1 MRVFW
6 SLLLVFIVFDV
17 ALLQAN
23 SSHVTVRLGTDRF
36 DGNEIWVGVVQEE
49 SASSP
54 TDEHWIRESYRE
66 FSVEIPAGSEKSALV
81 FLKRNFAPVVVP
93 LTRKVMEEGFDLDFS
108 TGISVMGSVT
118 TVSGNPIG
126 KGSVFLS
133 HMGRPA
139 FSPPNPDLFTWEVE
153 EDGSFEIGGLL
164 PDRGYKLTASAQ
176 EFMPASHEIVLLESE
191 QEPVVNFLL
200 ARATYLTGHIVDRHG
215 STVRGTLDAVVT
227 PEESQTLAVEAEFD
241 LHNNFRIGPFAE
253 GALVELTASGTLDR
267 KSRPVEIESPAEHME
282 LLILR
287 WVTLVGTVLN
297 SDTGEPVETFRLR
310 TNGKGEGDKTVDVF
324 APGGEMRLEIDDMS
338 QTAEI
343 IAPDFLWWKAGSSMT
358 LEGRESYDLG
368 TIELHPAHTIRGRIT
383 DNVTQL
389 PIEGAEVRRIEIHKG
404 NVSHWTYANVFATT
418 NAEGEFEVKGFP
430 DDGGLVSIRADA
442 HKGVDIPVVDVET
455 YLEVGLDP
463 WSHVGGSISGHVVS
477 LDGEP
482 VYPAYVQLGW
492 SGARNEEDGSF
503 SFELTG
509 RYELSASAESGRSKV
524 IEGTLESGEH
534 IAGLELVLIQD
545 GHVQG
550 TVQGLVGNERAWIDV
565 DSFRAVVE
573 SDGSYEMYGVS
584 IGVHLAK
591 CTTSTGRQLAKSI
604 EMGESMD
611 VRLDFAFVGN
621 SSLSGQVRAAGAPAP
636 ILDIQAKPL
645 NTAHV
650 GAQATTKVDGTF
662 AIEGLSD
669 GKYRLVVS
677 SRGVSRNVNV
687 AGDTQVDIDLGST
700 ELSGRVRSSK
710 SVLGVHVYLT
720 GHGRDGRFQQH
731 TTVDNSGY
739 YRFWGVQSGNYE
751 ITAAK
756 HGFKTKSR
764 RIDIQS
770 SMYNL
775 DITIQP
781 TNLDRK
787 DQDLR
792 QLEVFRF

>member
-1 MRVFW
+1 MRLIW
-6 SLLLVFIVFDV
+6 SLLLCFTVFDV
-17 ALLQAN
+17 ALLHAD
-23 SSHVTVRLGTDRF
+23 STHITVRLGTGSF
-36 DGNEIWVGVVQEE
+36 DGNEIWVGVVEE
-49 SASSP
+49 DSASSP
-54 TDEHWIRESYRE
+54 SHVHWSRESDRE
-66 FSVEIPAGSEKSALV
+66 FSVEILTGSENTTLV
-81 FLKRNFAPVVVP
+81 FLKRDFAPVVVP
-93 LTRKVMEEGFDLDFS
+93 ITRIVKKEGLDLDFS
-108 TGISVMGSVT
+108 SGISIRGSVT
-118 TVSGNPIG
+118 TVYGIPIG
-126 KGSVFLS
+126 EGNVSLS
-133 HMGRPA
+133 HLGRPA
-139 FSPPNPDLFTWEVE
+139 FSPPNPDLFTWEID
-153 EDGSFEIGGLL
+153 EDGSFEIRGLL

-176 EFMPASHEIVLLESE
+176 EFMPASQEIVLLESE
-191 QEPVVNFLL
+191 QELEVNFLL

-227 PEESQTLAVEAEFD
+227 PEESQTVAVESEFD

-267 KSRPVEIESPAEHME
+267 KSRPVEIESPAEHLE

-287 WVTLVGTVLN
+287 WVTLVGTVQN

-343 IAPDFLWWKAGSSMT
+343 IAPGFLWWKTGSSMT

-368 TIELHPAHTIRGRIT
+368 TIELDPAHTIRGRVT
-383 DNVTQL
+383 DNVSQL

-404 NVSHWTYANVFATT
+404 NVSHWTFANVFATT
-418 NAEGEFEVKGFP
+418 NAEGEFEIKGFP
-430 DDGGLVSIRADA
+430 VDGGLMSIRADE

-455 YLEVGLDP
+455 FLEVGLDP
-463 WSHVGGSISGHVVS
+463 WAHVGGSISGHVVS

-482 VYPAYVQLGW
+482 MYPAYVRLNW

-509 RYELSASAESGRSKV
+509 RYEISASAESGRSKV

-534 IAGLELVLIQD
+534 IASLELVLIQD
-545 GHVQG
+545 GHVHG
-550 TVQGLVGNERAWIDV
+550 TVQGLVGNEQAWIDV

-584 IGVHLAK
+584 IGRHLAK

-604 EMGESMD
+604 EMDESMD
-611 VRLDFAFVGN
+611 VRLDFAYVGN

-636 ILDIQAKPL
+636 SLDIHAKPL

-669 GKYRLVVS
+669 GKYRLIVG

-687 AGDTQVDIDLGST
+687 TGDTQVDIELGST
-700 ELSGRVRSSK
+700 ELSGHIRSSK
-710 SVLGVHVYLT
+710 SVLGAHVYLT
-720 GHGRDGRFQQH
+720 GHGIDGRFQQH
-731 TTVDNSGY
+731 TTVDTSGF
-739 YRFWGVQSGNYE
+739 YRFWGVKSGNYE
-751 ITAAK
+751 ITVARY
-756 HGFKTKSR
+756 GFETKSR
-764 RIDIQS
+764 RINIQS
-770 SMYNL
+770 SLHNL

-781 TNLDRK
+781 THLDRR
-787 DQDLR
+787 D
-792 QLEVFRF
+792 